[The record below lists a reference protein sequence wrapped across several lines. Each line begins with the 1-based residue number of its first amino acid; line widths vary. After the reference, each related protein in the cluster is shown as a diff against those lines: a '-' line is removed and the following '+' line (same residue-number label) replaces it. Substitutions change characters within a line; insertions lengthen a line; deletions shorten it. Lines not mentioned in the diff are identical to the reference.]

1 MCKYKK
7 CPICE
12 LNYIPEDQD
21 MCDICRPENQG
32 HLISDSYQRAD
43 EKRIERLEAYNKRHI
58 EMAEF
63 TAIRYNQPQKR

>member
-32 HLISDSYQRAD
+32 KLISDAFQRS
-43 EKRIERLEAYNKRHI
+43 EEFKQVKLEEYNKRHI

-63 TAIRYNQPQKR
+63 IAIRYNQPQKR